1 MALATTDSAPLVMT
15 QRRIWLIFAAL
26 SAGLLLAS
34 LDQMITGAAMPTIVG
49 QLGGVPHMAWTTT
62 AYLLATTLI
71 MPLYGKFGDLF
82 GRHRLFLFA
91 ITLFTAAS
99 FGAAVSTGFWE
110 FIVFRALQGV
120 GGGGLMILAQATMA
134 DVVPARELGKY
145 GAPMGAIYGL
155 TAVGGPIL
163 GGEFADHLG
172 WRWCFWI
179 NVPIGLAALI
189 IAARYLTL
197 PSKQPAVRPDYL
209 GAALMSAGTT
219 LLILIS
225 DWGGKRYGWGSPTI
239 LAMMLTVTVVISVF
253 IGVESRAAEPMLPL
267 RLFRN
272 RTFATTS
279 LLGFTMGLIMFASVA
294 FVPTFLQMA
303 TGVSASA
310 SGLLSIPM
318 TIGMFLTVSVTLG
331 AVTRTGR
338 YRVYPPLGV
347 VIIAAGMI
355 WMTRLD
361 AHTPAW
367 VVSAML
373 FVIGLGLGMV
383 MQLLVLLVQ
392 NAVPATDVGTA
403 TSANNYFR
411 EMGGALGVAIFG
423 SIFTHRLTGNLDA
436 AFRAHP
442 GEVLSTGATPEA
454 LPPAVVNHLPVALRD
469 AIVGSYAHAL
479 VPVFA
484 YLLPGLA
491 IAFVVAL
498 LIPHIPLADVSGLV
512 ARKEAIHDAD
522 RDPRDEKEPTT
533 ILGTPPA

>member
-15 QRRIWLIFAAL
+15 QRRIWLIFTAL
-26 SAGLLLAS
+26 SAGLFLAS

-62 AYLLATTLI
+62 AYLLATTI
-71 MPLYGKFGDLF
+71 VMPIYGKFGDLF
-82 GRHRLFLFA
+82 GRRALFLFA
-91 ITLFTAAS
+91 ITVFTAAS
-99 FGAAVSTGFWE
+99 LGAALSSGFWE
-110 FIVFRALQGV
+110 FIAFRALQGV

-134 DVVPARELGKY
+134 DVVPAKELGKY
-145 GAPMGAIYGL
+145 GAPMGAIFGL
-155 TAVGGPIL
+155 TAVGGPVL
-163 GGEFADHLG
+163 GGEFADHLD

-179 NVPIGLAALI
+179 NVPIGLAALA

-197 PSKQPAVRPDYL
+197 PSKRPSVRPDYP
-209 GAALMSAGTT
+209 GAALMTAGTT

-239 LAMMLTVTVVISVF
+239 LAMIVAVAVVISVF
-253 IGVESRAAEPMLPL
+253 VAVESRAAEPMLPL
-267 RLFRN
+267 RLFGN

-279 LLGFTMGLIMFASVA
+279 LLGFMMGLSMFASVA

-303 TGVSASA
+303 TGVSAST

-318 TIGMFLTVSVTLG
+318 TVGMFVSVSVSLG

-338 YRVYPPLGV
+338 YRIYPPLGV
-347 VIIAAGMI
+347 TIIAAGMT

-367 VVSAML
+367 VVSTML

-383 MQLLVLLVQ
+383 MQLLVVLVQ

-411 EMGGALGVAIFG
+411 EMGGALGVAVFG
-423 SIFTHRLTGNLDA
+423 SVFTHRLTGDLDG

-442 GEVLSTGATPEA
+442 QEATTGGLNPAA
-454 LPPAVVNHLPVALRD
+454 LAPAIVDHLPAPLRD
-469 AIVGSYAHAL
+469 AIVGSYADVL
-479 VPVFA
+479 VPIFA
-484 YLLPGLA
+484 YMLPGLA
-491 IAFVVAL
+491 LALAISL
-498 LIPHIPLADVSGLV
+498 LIPNLALAEVSGLV
-512 ARKEAIHDAD
+512 ARKEAV
-522 RDPRDEKEPTT
+522 PEPVPEPGDQSTSET
-533 ILGTPPA
+533 R

>member
-1 MALATTDSAPLVMT
+1 MALATPVAAPLVMT
-15 QRRIWLIFAAL
+15 GRRIWLIFTAL
-26 SAGLLLAS
+26 SAGLFLAS

-62 AYLLATTLI
+62 AYLLATTI
-71 MPLYGKFGDLF
+71 VMPVYGKFGDLF
-82 GRHRLFLFA
+82 GRRHLFLFA
-91 ITLFTAAS
+91 ITIFTLAS
-99 FGAAVSTGFWE
+99 LGAAVSTGFWE

-120 GGGGLMILAQATMA
+120 GGGGLLILAQATMA
-134 DVVPARELGKY
+134 DVVPAKDLGKY

-163 GGEFADHLG
+163 GGVFADHIG

-179 NVPIGLAALI
+179 NLPIGLVALA
-189 IAARYLTL
+189 IATRYLTL
-197 PSKQPAVRPDYL
+197 PSKRPTVRPDYS
-209 GAALMSAGTT
+209 GAALMTMGTT
-219 LLILIS
+219 LLILVS
-225 DWGGKRYGWGSPTI
+225 DWGGKRYGWSSPVI
-239 LAMMLTVTVVISVF
+239 AAMMIAFVAVVVIFVR
-253 IGVESRAAEPMLPL
+253 VESRAAEPMLPL

-272 RTFATTS
+272 RTFTTTT
-279 LLGFTMGLIMFASVA
+279 LLGFIMGLIMFASVA

-303 TGVSASA
+303 TGVSAST

-318 TIGMFLTVSVTLG
+318 TIGMFLTVSTSLG
-331 AVTRTGR
+331 VVTRTGS
-338 YRVYPPLGV
+338 YRLYPPLGV
-347 VIIAAGMI
+347 AVIAAGMI

-373 FVIGLGLGMV
+373 FVVGLGLGLV
-383 MQLLVLLVQ
+383 MQLLVMLVQ
-392 NAVPATDVGTA
+392 NAVPSTDVGTA

-423 SIFTHRLTGNLDA
+423 SIFTHRLTGNLTDA
-436 AFRAHP
+436 FTSHP
-442 GEVLSTGATPEA
+442 REVAATRLNPAA
-454 LPPAVVNHLPVALRD
+454 LPPAVVSHLPGPLRD
-469 AIVGSYAHAL
+469 AIVGSYADAL

-498 LIPHIPLADVSGLV
+498 LIPHIPLAEVSGLV
-512 ARKEAIHDAD
+512 ARKEAVHEAEAIIVE
-522 RDPRDEKEPTT
+522 EKEPSGF
-533 ILGTPPA
+533 LGTQPA